1 MESLL
6 RGLLEAIAAIFG
18 GFGRATKA
26 GTAKPAPGPVR
37 GVSEAP
43 SSVHDLSLIKE
54 FEGLRLEAYL
64 CPAKVWTIGYGHT
77 KTAKPGMKITE
88 GGAEALLRH
97 DLEWVESTIN
107 KHVKVPLTQN
117 QYDALASFIYNVG
130 AGAFRKSTLL
140 RLLNQGDYDGAAGQ
154 FQRWN
159 KAGGKVLKG
168 LTRRR
173 KAEAEKFRDGRL

>member
-1 MESLL
+1 M
-6 RGLLEAIAAIFG
+6 R
-18 GFGRATKA
+18 
-26 GTAKPAPGPVR
+26 
-37 GVSEAP
+37 
-43 SSVHDLSLIKE
+43 
-54 FEGLRLEAYL
+54 
-64 CPAKVWTIGYGHT
+64 
-77 KTAKPGMKITE
+77 ITE

-107 KHVKVPLTQN
+107 KNVKVPLNQN

-140 RLLNQGDYDGAAGQ
+140 RLLNQGDYTGAAGQ

-159 KAGGKVLKG
+159 KAGGKVLRG

-173 KAEAEKFRDGRL
+173 QAEAEKFRDERN

>member
-1 MESLL
+1 MESIL

-18 GFGRATKA
+18 GSGKVTKVE
-26 GTAKPAPGPVR
+26 TPKPAPGPVR
-37 GVSEAP
+37 GVS
-43 SSVHDLSLIKE
+43 DLSLIKE

-77 KTAKPGMKITE
+77 KTAKPGMRITE

-159 KAGGKVLKG
+159 KAGGQVLKG

>member
-1 MESLL
+1 MESIL
-6 RGLLEAIAAIFG
+6 RGLIEAIQSIFG
-18 GFGRATKA
+18 GPARVTK
-26 GTAKPAPGPVR
+26 V
-37 GVSEAP
+37 EAP
-43 SSVHDLSLIKE
+43 KAPPGRPTGVYDLSLIKE

-77 KTAKPGMKITE
+77 KTAKPGMRITE

-107 KHVKVPLTQN
+107 KNVKVPLTQN

-140 RLLNQGDYDGAAGQ
+140 RLLNQGDYTGAAGQ

-159 KAGGKVLKG
+159 KAGGKVLRG

-173 KAEAEKFRDGRL
+173 QAEAEKFRDERN

>member
-1 MESLL
+1 MESIL
-6 RGLLEAIAAIFG
+6 RGLIEAIQSIFG
-18 GFGRATKA
+18 GPARVTKA
-26 GTAKPAPGPVR
+26 
-37 GVSEAP
+37 EAP
-43 SSVHDLSLIKE
+43 KAPPGRPTSVSGTPKSVSDLSLIKE

-77 KTAKPGMKITE
+77 KTAKPGMRITE

-107 KHVKVPLTQN
+107 KNVKVPLTQN

-159 KAGGKVLKG
+159 KAGGKVLRG

-173 KAEAEKFRDGRL
+173 QAEAEKFRDERN

>member
-1 MESLL
+1 MSFIQHILRALGALLGSL
-6 RGLLEAIAAIFG
+6 
-18 GFGRATKA
+18 
-26 GTAKPAPGPVR
+26 
-37 GVSEAP
+37 AP
-43 SSVHDLSLIKE
+43 SPKKTVGAAPERPTSVSGTPKSVSDLSLIKE

-107 KHVKVPLTQN
+107 KNVKVPLTQN

-140 RLLNQGDYDGAAGQ
+140 RLLNQGDYAGAAGQ

-159 KAGGKVLKG
+159 KAGGKVLRG

-173 KAEAEKFRDGRL
+173 QAEAEKFRDERN